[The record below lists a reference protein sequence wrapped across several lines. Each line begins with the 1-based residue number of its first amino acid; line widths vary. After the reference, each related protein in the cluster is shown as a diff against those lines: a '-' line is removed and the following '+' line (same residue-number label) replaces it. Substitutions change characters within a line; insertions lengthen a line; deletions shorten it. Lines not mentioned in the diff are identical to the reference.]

1 MTAFNIRRRSCAGI
15 SALTGVALLGIGFA
29 TGSTQADPVADFYH
43 GKTLSLIIGTSSGND
58 YDFRGRLLA
67 RHMARHIPGEPTI
80 VPQNMPGAGGI
91 KAANYL
97 ASIAPHDG
105 TTLHMIMS
113 NMMSSEAI
121 GAQGAQFD
129 TRKFFWV
136 GNTSSTP
143 NVTVS
148 WYKSGV
154 TSIEQVKTRQL
165 IVGAPGGTVGVIY
178 ATAMNGLLGTKFKI
192 VTGYPGGNEVNLA
205 LERGEI
211 DGRASNSWASWKTTH
226 PDWVKDQKIIVLVQV
241 GLKRAPDLPDVP
253 LLSELAGND
262 MDRQVLTFLSA
273 DTAIARALVTTPDT
287 PPERV
292 AALRRAFDET
302 MRDPAFLA
310 EADQATLDVIPL
322 GGAESQRIADSIV
335 NTPPEV
341 IARAKLL
348 LGDLLK

>member
-1 MTAFNIRRRSCAGI
+1 MIASIIRPFRAGI
-15 SALTGVALLGIGFA
+15 MAVLGVSVAA
-29 TGSTQADPVADFYH
+29 VAAHADPVADFYR
-43 GKTLSLIIGTSSGND
+43 GKTLNLIIGTSSGND

-67 RHMARHIPGEPTI
+67 RYLGRHLPGEPTI
-80 VPQNMPGAGGI
+80 IPQNMPGVGGV

-97 ASIAPHDG
+97 ATIAPHDG
-105 TTLHMIMS
+105 TTLHIIMS

-121 GAQGAQFD
+121 GAQGVQFD
-129 TRKFFWV
+129 TRKFFWI

-154 TSIEQVKTRQL
+154 TSIEQVKTQQL
-165 IVGAPGGTVGVIY
+165 IVGAPGGTAGVIY
-178 ATAMNGLLGTKFKI
+178 VTAMNGLIGTKFKL

-211 DGRASNSWASWKTTH
+211 DGRASNSWASWKSTR
-226 PDWVKDQKIIVLVQV
+226 PDWVKDKKINVLVQV
-241 GLKRAPDLPDVP
+241 GLQRAPDLADVP
-253 LLSELAGND
+253 LLFELSSD
-262 MDRQVLTFLSA
+262 PMERQVLTFLSA
-273 DTAIARALVTTPDT
+273 DTAIARALVAAPDT

-292 AALRRAFDET
+292 AALRRAFDDT
-302 MRDPAFLA
+302 MRDPEFLA
-310 EADQATLDVIPL
+310 EADKALLDIVPMS
-322 GGAESQRIADSIV
+322 GADAQKIADSIV

-341 IARAKLL
+341 VARAKML

>member
-1 MTAFNIRRRSCAGI
+1 MMAFTMRRSRAGI
-15 SALTGVALLGIGFA
+15 LALVGISVAA
-29 TGSTQADPVADFYH
+29 VAARADPVADFYH
-43 GKTLSLIIGTSSGND
+43 GRTLNLIIGTSSGND

-67 RHMARHIPGEPTI
+67 RHLGRHIPGEPTI
-80 VPQNMPGAGGI
+80 VPQNMPGVGGV

-97 ASIAPHDG
+97 ATIAPHDG

-121 GAQGAQFD
+121 GAQGVQFD

-136 GNTSSTP
+136 GNTTSTP

-154 TSIEQVKTRQL
+154 TSIDQVKTREL
-165 IVGAPGGTVGVIY
+165 IVGAPGGTAGVIY
-178 ATAMNGLLGTKFKI
+178 ATAMNGLIGTKFKI

-211 DGRASNSWASWKTTH
+211 DGRASNSWAAWKSTH
-226 PDWVKDQKIIVLVQV
+226 PDWVKEKKIIPLVQI
-241 GLKRAPDLPDVP
+241 GLKRVPDLADVP
-253 LLSELAGND
+253 LLFELASND

-273 DTAIARALVTTPDT
+273 DTGISRALVTAPDT

-292 AALRRAFDET
+292 AALRRAFDAT
-302 MRDPAFLA
+302 VRDPEFLA
-310 EADQATLDVIPL
+310 DADK
-322 GGAESQRIADSIV
+322 SQMDIVPMTGEDAQKIADAIV
-335 NTPPEV
+335 NTPPAV
-341 IARAKLL
+341 VARAKLL
-348 LGDLLK
+348 LGDLLR

>member
-1 MTAFNIRRRSCAGI
+1 MIASLIVRPLRAGI
-15 SALTGVALLGIGFA
+15 MAVLGISVA
-29 TGSTQADPVADFYH
+29 SVSARADQVADFYH
-43 GKTLSLIIGTSSGND
+43 GKTLNLIIGTSSGND

-67 RHMARHIPGEPTI
+67 RYLGRHLPGEPTI
-80 VPQNMPGAGGI
+80 IPQNMPGVGGV

-97 ASIAPHDG
+97 ATIAPHDG

-121 GAQGAQFD
+121 GAQGVQFD
-129 TRKFFWV
+129 TRKFFWI

-178 ATAMNGLLGTKFKI
+178 ATAMNGLIGTKFKL

-211 DGRASNSWASWKTTH
+211 DGRASNSWASWKSTH
-226 PDWVKDQKIIVLVQV
+226 PDWVKDKKIIVLVQI
-241 GLKRAPDLPDVP
+241 GLKRAPDLADVP
-253 LLSELAGND
+253 LLYELAHDD

-273 DTAIARALVTTPDT
+273 DTAIARSLVVTPDT

-292 AALRRAFDET
+292 EALRRAFDAT
-302 MRDPAFLA
+302 MRDPEFLA
-310 EADQATLDVIPL
+310 EADKALLDIDPKT
-322 GGAESQRIADSIV
+322 GEEAQKIADSIV
-335 NTPPEV
+335 NTPPDV
-341 IARAKLL
+341 VARAKAL

>member
-1 MTAFNIRRRSCAGI
+1 MIASVIRRPLRGFM
-15 SALTGVALLGIGFA
+15 ALLGIGVA
-29 TGSTQADPVADFYH
+29 AASARADQVADFYH
-43 GKTLSLIIGTSSGND
+43 GKTLNLIIGTSSGND

-67 RHMARHIPGEPTI
+67 RYLGHHLPGEPTI
-80 VPQNMPGAGGI
+80 IPQNMPGVGGV

-97 ASIAPHDG
+97 ATIAPHDG

-121 GAQGAQFD
+121 GAQGVQFD
-129 TRKFFWV
+129 TRKFFWI

-154 TSIEQVKTRQL
+154 SSIEQVKTQQL
-165 IVGAPGGTVGVIY
+165 IVGAPGGTAGVIY
-178 ATAMNGLLGTKFKI
+178 VTAMNGLIGTKFKL

-211 DGRASNSWASWKTTH
+211 DGRASNSWASWKSTH
-226 PDWVKDQKIIVLVQV
+226 PDWVRDKKIIVLVQI

-253 LLSELAGND
+253 LLYELAHND

-273 DTAIARALVTTPDT
+273 DTAIARSLVVTPDT

-292 AALRRAFDET
+292 EALRRAFDAT
-302 MRDPAFLA
+302 MRDPDFIA
-310 EADQATLDVIPL
+310 EAEKAKLDVDPMP
-322 GGAESQRIADSIV
+322 GAEAQKIADSIV
-335 NTPPEV
+335 NTPPDV
-341 IARAKLL
+341 VARAKAL

>member
-1 MTAFNIRRRSCAGI
+1 MIASLIRRPLRAGI
-15 SALTGVALLGIGFA
+15 MALLGVSVA
-29 TGSTQADPVADFYH
+29 VASAHADQVADFYR
-43 GKTLSLIIGTSSGND
+43 GKTLNLIIGTSSGND

-67 RHMARHIPGEPTI
+67 RYLGRHLPGEPTI
-80 VPQNMPGAGGI
+80 IPQNMPGVGGV

-97 ASIAPHDG
+97 ATIAPHDG

-121 GAQGAQFD
+121 GAQGVQFD
-129 TRKFFWV
+129 TRKFFWI

-154 TSIEQVKTRQL
+154 TSIEQVKTRPL
-165 IVGAPGGTVGVIY
+165 IVGAPGGTAGVIY
-178 ATAMNGLLGTKFKI
+178 VTAMNGLIGTKFKL

-211 DGRASNSWASWKTTH
+211 DGRASNSWASWKSTH
-226 PDWVKDQKIIVLVQV
+226 PDWVKDKKIIVLVQI
-241 GLKRAPDLPDVP
+241 GLKRAPDLADVP
-253 LLSELAGND
+253 LLYELAHND
-262 MDRQVLTFLSA
+262 MDRQVLTFLST
-273 DTAIARALVTTPDT
+273 DTAIARSLVATPDT

-292 AALRRAFDET
+292 EALRRAFDAT
-302 MRDPAFLA
+302 MRDPDFLA
-310 EADQATLDVIPL
+310 EAEKAQLDVDPMP
-322 GGAESQRIADSIV
+322 GAEAQKIADSIV
-335 NTPPEV
+335 NTPPDV
-341 IARAKLL
+341 VARAKAL

>member
-1 MTAFNIRRRSCAGI
+1 MMVFSLRRRSRAGI
-15 SALTGVALLGIGFA
+15 IALVGIGLA
-29 TGSTQADPVADFYH
+29 AVSARADQVADFYH

-58 YDFRGRLLA
+58 YDFRARLLA
-67 RHMARHIPGEPTI
+67 RHLGRHIPGEPAI
-80 VPQNMPGAGGI
+80 VPQNMPGVGGV

-97 ASIAPHDG
+97 ASIAPRDG

-121 GAQGAQFD
+121 GAQGVQFD
-129 TRKFFWV
+129 TRKFFWI
-136 GNTSSTP
+136 GNTTSTP

-154 TSIEQVKTRQL
+154 TSIEQVKTREL
-165 IVGAPGGTVGVIY
+165 IVGAPGGTAGVIY
-178 ATAMNGLLGTKFKI
+178 ATAMNGLLGTRFKL

-211 DGRASNSWASWKTTH
+211 DGRASNSWASWKSTR
-226 PDWVKDQKIIVLVQV
+226 PDWVKDRKIIVLVQV
-241 GLKRAPDLPDVP
+241 GLKRAPDLADVP
-253 LLSELAGND
+253 LLPELAKND

-292 AALRRAFDET
+292 AALRRAFDEAV
-302 MRDPAFLA
+302 RDPEFLA
-310 EADQATLDVIPL
+310 EADKALLDIVPMS
-322 GGAESQRIADSIV
+322 GADAQQIADSIV

-341 IARAKLL
+341 VARAKLL